1 MVRHRAIRPINV
13 GQEMLRWRTGTTE
26 QRAAAGRDD
35 SVRRPETAAG
45 NQPCSALRCS
55 SLVGM
60 PCCYV
65 DRRGRRCKTAW
76 CPADR
81 SVVDGK
87 IYCALHAHAMQA
99 IEWEFG
105 AASHP
110 DVDSRTVPILQWIS
124 SAAAD
129 EVIAT
134 LNVFCALNGEMLV
147 AEPVR
152 RRFNPVSHSR
162 VWEKQWKTL
171 SPTSVT
177 IRVCIS
183 SDEDRPTEIRIQVNG
198 HDVNVMPP
206 PFNRDLSEPTEAD
219 MRWLDQEVLSPI
231 SAGVARWMIK
241 VAETKD
247 LGYIPV
253 GGALEDVDATLV
265 ARHATQSPAAAA
277 APQNDIDGAALDEV
291 LRAHFLYGLEEIQAV
306 AERTEQA
313 S

>member
-1 MVRHRAIRPINV
+1 
-13 GQEMLRWRTGTTE
+13 MLRWRTGAAEERPTDGRNDTT
-26 QRAAAGRDD
+26 
-35 SVRRPETAAG
+35 RRPETVAG

-55 SLVGM
+55 SLAGM
-60 PCCYV
+60 PCSYV

-99 IEWEFG
+99 LEWEFG

-110 DVDSRTVPILQWIS
+110 DVDSRTVPVLQWIS

-162 VWEKQWKTL
+162 RLGEAVEDA
-171 SPTSVT
+171 VA
-177 IRVCIS
+177 
-183 SDEDRPTEIRIQVNG
+183 DE
-198 HDVNVMPP
+198 
-206 PFNRDLSEPTEAD
+206 RDHP
-219 MRWLDQEVLSPI
+219 RLDQL
-231 SAGVARWMIK
+231 
-241 VAETKD
+241 
-247 LGYIPV
+247 
-253 GGALEDVDATLV
+253 
-265 ARHATQSPAAAA
+265 
-277 APQNDIDGAALDEV
+277 
-291 LRAHFLYGLEEIQAV
+291 
-306 AERTEQA
+306 
-313 S
+313 